1 MLLRNEVILS
11 ANWKQALEH
20 NRADCALDRPVSDR
34 HQPSDRRPGR
44 SGTVLSAFV
53 KNVGALAMFMP
64 IAAVAKRASR
74 CQC

>member
-1 MLLRNEVILS
+1 MRSSIIERIARLIAPYLTDISRQIV
-11 ANWKQALEH
+11 AL
-20 NRADCALDRPVSDR
+20 V
-34 HQPSDRRPGR
+34 G

>member
-20 NRADCALDRPVSDR
+20 NRADCALDRPVADR

-44 SGTVLSAFV
+44 LEDRAFGLV